1 MTGGKNMFCKNLRYY
16 RLRSSMTK
24 KRLAEQ
30 CGLSSMA
37 ITQYENGKRY
47 PENMKIIH
55 SLADALGVRVSDF
68 LRSRG
73 ANMIFSHG
81 EFRKNSILSHRM
93 QEYIRESVE
102 EYFGRFFTVV
112 EILGGDVIPEPPKIH
127 SLRLTKDIE
136 SDAIEMRR
144 LLKISEE
151 GPLPNL
157 VEMLENKGVLFYLH
171 DAGSSDFSAM
181 NGTVNDYPYIVLN
194 LSMTAER
201 NRSNTA
207 HELVHMLFDWPSGMA
222 EDECEKL
229 ATAIGGAFL
238 FPKVDIIRE
247 LGIRRKSITKDM
259 DLVCKEYGVS
269 MLLLAKRAE
278 VCGVITKTAS
288 RDFFVRASQ
297 AGWRKNEP
305 SRIDN
310 EVPSLFVQLVYRA
323 VSEGEISI
331 QKGAELLQTSYE
343 EVQRQCFFE
352 NETLQ
357 GCQK

>member
-1 MTGGKNMFCKNLRYY
+1 MFSKNLRYY

-24 KRLAEQ
+24 KQLAEQ

-47 PENMKIIH
+47 PKDMNVIH

-68 LRSRG
+68 LRSRS
-73 ANMIFSHG
+73 AKLIFSHG
-81 EFRKNSILSHRM
+81 EFRKNSSLSNNA
-93 QEYIRESVE
+93 QEYVRESVE
-102 EYFGRFFTVV
+102 EYFSRFFSVV
-112 EILGGDVIPEPPKIH
+112 DILGEGVIGEPPEIH
-127 SLRLTKDIE
+127 SLKLDEDIE
-136 SDAIEMRR
+136 KNAREMRR
-144 LLKISEE
+144 LLKFSEE

-157 VEMLENKGVLFYLH
+157 IEMLENRGVLFYLH
-171 DAGSSDFSAM
+171 DAVSNKFSAM
-181 NGTVNDYPYIVLN
+181 NGTVNNYPYIVLN
-194 LSMTAER
+194 KSMTAER

-207 HELVHMLFDWPSGMA
+207 HELAHMLFDWPSGMA
-222 EDECEKL
+222 ERECEKL

-238 FPKVDIIRE
+238 LSKVDLIRE

-259 DLVCKEYGVS
+259 DLVCQEYGVS

-278 VCGVITKTAS
+278 VCGVITKTGS

-305 SRIDN
+305 SRIAD
-310 EVPSLFVQLVYRA
+310 ELPSLFVQLVYRA

-331 QKGAELLQTSYE
+331 QKGAELLQTSYD
-343 EVQRQCFFE
+343 EVQQQCFFE
-352 NETLQ
+352 NGNLQ
-357 GCQK
+357 ECQK